1 MKKTTFTFILCMACT
16 AAFPQYPGRAAQP
29 SVKSNQSGTLE
40 YTQDAQAN
48 CIPDYSY
55 CGYMAS
61 ELPIPELPVKAVVS
75 WLPGDNTARIQEAI
89 DYVSSLEPDA
99 QGFRGAVLLE
109 KGSYEI
115 AGGLTISASGVVLR
129 GSGYMEGQTELLG
142 SGTDRTTMIRLAG
155 KKDYKTGEYT
165 GISSYAPTGTMAI
178 VVPGHSF
185 KTGQSVRIMRP
196 GTQEWIDAMDM
207 NDFGGESSYIG
218 WKPEDMFIYW
228 ERRVKEVR
236 GDSILLDAPMSS
248 ALDPDYGGGFVCSF
262 DWPGRISRSGV
273 ENLRLRSTYDSHNP
287 KDENHR
293 WIAINLDNIQDA
305 WVRRVEF
312 RHFAGS
318 AVFLT
323 ENTRRITVED
333 CKSIEP
339 VSEIGGQRRQS
350 FFTLGGQGLF
360 QRLYSEYGFHD
371 FAVGR
376 CAPGPNAF
384 VQCYAWMPFNFS
396 GTVDSWSTGVLFD
409 VVNVEGHG
417 IYFSNRGQDG
427 LGAGWTTGNSMM
439 WNCSASML
447 ACPLPPTAYNW
458 SYGAWGQRSG
468 NVAWNSAGSFVKPHS

>member
-61 ELPIPELPVKAVVS
+61 EQPIPDLPVRAVVP
-75 WLPGDNTARIQEAI
+75 WMPGDNTVRIQEAI

-99 QGFRGAVLLE
+99 EGFRGAVLLE

-178 VVPGHSF
+178 VVSGHSF
-185 KTGQSVRIMRP
+185 KAGQSIRIMRP

-228 ERRVKEVR
+228 ERRVEEVR
-236 GDSILLDAPMSS
+236 GDSILLDAPMSV
-248 ALDPDYGGGFVCSF
+248 ALDPKYGGGFVCSF

-339 VSEIGGQRRQS
+339 ISEIGGQRRQT
-350 FFTLGGQGLF
+350 FFTLGGQCLF

-417 IYFSNRGQDG
+417 IYFSNRGQEG
-427 LGAGWTTGNSMM
+427 LGE
-439 WNCSASML
+439 
-447 ACPLPPTAYNW
+447 
-458 SYGAWGQRSG
+458 
-468 NVAWNSAGSFVKPHS
+468 